1 MPMIING
8 IGVSRGITQGWIHV
22 LKRGESK
29 IAKRALEPDE
39 IEPEVERLNRA
50 LEKSRAQLREVR
62 DMVPE
67 KMRQEVTSFLDAHLL
82 MLDDSMLV
90 DMPADTIRDERCN
103 AEWALENTL
112 EQLVAVFESM
122 EDAYLRTRQNDVQHV
137 IRKVQENLAASE
149 AGSEAGVP
157 ERRDLTGRVVVADD
171 LTPADTVLIQHQNVA
186 AFVTQFGSSMSHTAI
201 LARSLQIPAVVGLH
215 DAGTLLADGELVL
228 IDGHGGTIL
237 CADNASWLIDQ
248 YREYQ
253 RMEQE
258 RKERLM
264 TLRDKPAVTRD
275 RQTVTLKCNIDLL
288 DEIPNVH
295 EVRAEGVGLYR
306 TEFFYLDRPEG
317 ASADEQY
324 EVYRDLVMALD
335 GKPLTIRT
343 LDLGADKEF
352 DPDYEGAI
360 APNPALGLRAIRRS
374 LQNKPMFMAQLRAI
388 LRASAHGPVQIML
401 PMLTNNSELTQSL
414 ALIRDCQKRLAQ
426 EDVPYDPEI
435 KVGGMIEVP
444 AAAISAGVFARHLD
458 FLSIGTNDLIQ
469 YTLAIDRVDDQV
481 HYLFDP
487 LHPAVLFLIHHT
499 IQAGERAG
507 KPVGMCGEMA
517 SNPRLTRLLVGLGLR
532 EFSTHP
538 GSLLE
543 IKHIINHVS
552 YKDLRCQ
559 CRKILDCAHPER
571 IHDMVEALAQA

>member
-8 IGVSRGITQGWIHV
+8 IGVSRGITQGWVHV
-22 LKRGESK
+22 LKRGETHISK
-29 IAKRALEPDE
+29 RTLEPDQ
-39 IEPEVERLNRA
+39 IEPEIERLNDA
-50 LEKSRAQLREVR
+50 LEESRKQLREVR

-67 KMRQEVTSFLDAHLL
+67 KMRQEVTGFLDAHLL

-90 DMPADTIRDERCN
+90 DMPAETIRAQSCN
-103 AEWALENTL
+103 AEWALEDTL
-112 EQLVAVFESM
+112 EQLVAVFDSM
-122 EDAYLRTRQNDVQHV
+122 EDAYLRTRKNDVQHV
-137 IRKVQENLAASE
+137 IRKVQENLSE
-149 AGSEAGVP
+149 TEEGVA
-157 ERRDLTGRVVVADD
+157 EVQERDLTGRIVVADD

-215 DAGTLLADGELVL
+215 DAGMLLEDGELVL

-237 CADNASWLIDQ
+237 CADDANWLVDQ

-253 RMEQE
+253 RAEQE
-258 RKERLM
+258 RVEKLM
-264 TLRDKPAVTRD
+264 ALRDKPTITRD
-275 RQTVTLKCNIDLL
+275 KESVTLKCNIDLIE
-288 DEIPNVH
+288 EIPHVH
-295 EVRAEGVGLYR
+295 EVQAEGVGLYR

-317 ASADEQY
+317 ASTDEQY
-324 EVYRDLVMALD
+324 EVYRDLVVALD

-374 LQNKPMFMAQLRAI
+374 LQNKPVFMAQLRAI
-388 LRASAHGPVQIML
+388 LRASAHGPVHVML
-401 PMLTNNSELTQSL
+401 PMLTNSSELSQSL
-414 ALIRDCQKRLAQ
+414 SLIRNCMEELGTEGAA
-426 EDVPYDPEI
+426 YDPEI
-435 KVGGMIEVP
+435 KIGGMIEVP
-444 AAAISAGVFARHLD
+444 AAAISASVFAHHLD

-499 IQAGERAG
+499 IQDGKQAGT
-507 KPVGMCGEMA
+507 PVSMCGEMA

-543 IKHIINHVS
+543 IKQIINHVS
-552 YKDLRCQ
+552 SEILQKQCQ
-559 CRKILDCAHPER
+559 EILACPQPEKIHG
-571 IHDMVEALAQA
+571 MVEALAKA

>member
-8 IGVSRGITQGWIHV
+8 IGVSRGITQGWVHV
-22 LKRGESK
+22 LKRGETHISK
-29 IAKRALEPDE
+29 RTLEPDQVG
-39 IEPEVERLNRA
+39 PEVERLNEA
-50 LEKSRAQLREVR
+50 LEESRKQLREVR

-67 KMRQEVTSFLDAHLL
+67 KMRQEVTGFLDAHLL
-82 MLDDSMLV
+82 MLDDAMLV
-90 DMPADTIRDERCN
+90 DMPAETIRAQSCN
-103 AEWALENTL
+103 AEWALEDTL
-112 EQLVAVFESM
+112 EQLVAVFDSM
-122 EDAYLRTRQNDVQHV
+122 EDAYLRTRKNDVQHV
-137 IRKVQENLAASE
+137 IRKVQENLSE
-149 AGSEAGVP
+149 TEEGVA
-157 ERRDLTGRVVVADD
+157 EVQERDLTGRIVVADD

-215 DAGTLLADGELVL
+215 DAGMLLEDGELVL

-237 CADNASWLIDQ
+237 CADDANWLVDQ

-253 RMEQE
+253 RAEQE
-258 RKERLM
+258 RVEKLM
-264 TLRDKPAVTRD
+264 ALRDKPTITRD
-275 RQTVTLKCNIDLL
+275 KQSVTLKCNIDLIE
-288 DEIPNVH
+288 EIPHVH
-295 EVRAEGVGLYR
+295 EVQAEGVGLYR

-317 ASADEQY
+317 ASTDEQY
-324 EVYRDLVMALD
+324 EVYRDLVVALD

-374 LQNKPMFMAQLRAI
+374 LQNKPVFMAQLRAI
-388 LRASAHGPVQIML
+388 LRASAHGPVHVML
-401 PMLTNNSELTQSL
+401 PMLTNSSELSQSL
-414 ALIRDCQKRLAQ
+414 ALIRDCMEKLGSEGAA
-426 EDVPYDPEI
+426 YDPEI
-435 KVGGMIEVP
+435 KIGGMIEVP
-444 AAAISAGVFARHLD
+444 AAAISASVFAHHLD

-499 IQAGERAG
+499 IQAGKQAG
-507 KPVGMCGEMA
+507 TPVSMCGEMA

-543 IKHIINHVS
+543 IKQIINHVS
-552 YKDLRCQ
+552 SEILQKQCQ
-559 CRKILDCAHPER
+559 EILACPQPEKIHG
-571 IHDMVEALAQA
+571 MVEALAKA

>member
-8 IGVSRGITQGWIHV
+8 IGVSRGITQGWVHV
-22 LKRGESK
+22 LKRGETHISK
-29 IAKRALEPDE
+29 RTLEPDQ
-39 IEPEVERLNRA
+39 IGSEVERLNEA
-50 LEKSRAQLREVR
+50 LEESRKQLREVR

-67 KMRQEVTSFLDAHLL
+67 KMRQEVTGFLDAHLL
-82 MLDDSMLV
+82 MLDDAMLV
-90 DMPADTIRDERCN
+90 DMPAETIRAQSCN
-103 AEWALENTL
+103 AEWALEDTL
-112 EQLVAVFESM
+112 EQLVAVFDSM
-122 EDAYLRTRQNDVQHV
+122 EDAYLRTRKNDVQHV
-137 IRKVQENLAASE
+137 IRKVQENLSE
-149 AGSEAGVP
+149 TEEGEAEVQ
-157 ERRDLTGRVVVADD
+157 ERDLTGRIVVADD

-215 DAGTLLADGELVL
+215 DAGMLLEDGELVL

-237 CADNASWLIDQ
+237 CADDANWLVDQ

-253 RMEQE
+253 RAEQE
-258 RKERLM
+258 REEKLM
-264 TLRDKPAVTRD
+264 ALRDKPTITRD
-275 RQTVTLKCNIDLL
+275 KQSVTLKCNIDLIE
-288 DEIPNVH
+288 EIPHVH
-295 EVRAEGVGLYR
+295 EVQAEGVGLYR

-317 ASADEQY
+317 ASTDEQY
-324 EVYRDLVMALD
+324 EVYRDLVVALD

-374 LQNKPMFMAQLRAI
+374 LQNKPVFMAQLRAI
-388 LRASAHGPVQIML
+388 LRASAHGPVHVML
-401 PMLTNNSELTQSL
+401 PMLTNSSELSQSL
-414 ALIRDCQKRLAQ
+414 ALIRDCMEELGSEGAA
-426 EDVPYDPEI
+426 YDPEI
-435 KVGGMIEVP
+435 KIGGMIEVP
-444 AAAISAGVFARHLD
+444 AAAISASVFAHHLD

-499 IQAGERAG
+499 IQAGRQAG
-507 KPVGMCGEMA
+507 TPVSMCGEMA
-517 SNPRLTRLLVGLGLR
+517 SNPRLTRLLIGLGLR

-543 IKHIINHVS
+543 IKQIINHVS
-552 YKDLRCQ
+552 SEILQKQCQ
-559 CRKILDCAHPER
+559 EILACPQPEKIHG
-571 IHDMVEALAQA
+571 MVEALAKA

>member
-8 IGVSRGITQGWIHV
+8 IGVSRGITQGWVHV
-22 LKRGESK
+22 LKRGETHISK
-29 IAKRALEPDE
+29 RTLEPDQIESE
-39 IEPEVERLNRA
+39 IERLNDA
-50 LEKSRAQLREVR
+50 LEESRKQLREVR

-67 KMRQEVTSFLDAHLL
+67 KMRQEVTGFLDAHLL
-82 MLDDSMLV
+82 MLDDAMLV
-90 DMPADTIRDERCN
+90 DMPAETIRAQSCN
-103 AEWALENTL
+103 AEWALEDTL
-112 EQLVAVFESM
+112 EQLVAVFDSM
-122 EDAYLRTRQNDVQHV
+122 EDAYLRTRKNDVQHV
-137 IRKVQENLAASE
+137 IRKVQENLSE
-149 AGSEAGVP
+149 TEEGVA
-157 ERRDLTGRVVVADD
+157 EVQERDLTGRIVVADD

-215 DAGTLLADGELVL
+215 DAGMLLEDGELVL

-237 CADNASWLIDQ
+237 CADDANWLVDQ

-253 RMEQE
+253 RAEQE
-258 RKERLM
+258 RVEKLM
-264 TLRDKPAVTRD
+264 ALRDKPTITRD
-275 RQTVTLKCNIDLL
+275 KESVTLKCNIDLIE
-288 DEIPNVH
+288 EIPHVH
-295 EVRAEGVGLYR
+295 EVQAEGVGLYR

-317 ASADEQY
+317 ASTDEQY
-324 EVYRDLVMALD
+324 EVYRDLVVALD

-374 LQNKPMFMAQLRAI
+374 LQNKPVFMAQLRAI
-388 LRASAHGPVQIML
+388 LRASAHGPVHVML
-401 PMLTNNSELTQSL
+401 PMLTNSSELSQSL
-414 ALIRDCQKRLAQ
+414 SLIRNCMEELGSEGAA
-426 EDVPYDPEI
+426 YDPKI
-435 KVGGMIEVP
+435 KIGGMIEVP
-444 AAAISAGVFARHLD
+444 AAAISASVFAHHLD

-499 IQAGERAG
+499 IQAGKQAG
-507 KPVGMCGEMA
+507 TPVSMCGEMA

-543 IKHIINHVS
+543 IKQIINHVS
-552 YKDLRCQ
+552 SEILQKQCQ
-559 CRKILDCAHPER
+559 EILSCPQPEKIHG
-571 IHDMVEALAQA
+571 MVEALAKA

>member
-8 IGVSRGITQGWIHV
+8 IGVSRGITQGWVHV
-22 LKRGESK
+22 LKRGETHISK
-29 IAKRALEPDE
+29 RTLEPDQ
-39 IEPEVERLNRA
+39 IEPEIERLNDA
-50 LEKSRAQLREVR
+50 LEESRKQLREVR

-67 KMRQEVTSFLDAHLL
+67 KMRQEVTGFLDAHLL

-90 DMPADTIRDERCN
+90 DMPAETIRAQNCN
-103 AEWALENTL
+103 AEWALEDTL
-112 EQLVAVFESM
+112 EQLVAVFDSM
-122 EDAYLRTRQNDVQHV
+122 EDAYLRTRKNDVQHV
-137 IRKVQENLAASE
+137 IRKVQENLSE
-149 AGSEAGVP
+149 TEEGVA
-157 ERRDLTGRVVVADD
+157 EVQERDLTGRIVVTDD

-215 DAGTLLADGELVL
+215 DAGMLLEDGELVL

-237 CADNASWLIDQ
+237 CADDANWLVDQ

-253 RMEQE
+253 RAEQE
-258 RKERLM
+258 RVEKLM
-264 TLRDKPAVTRD
+264 ALRDKPTITRD
-275 RQTVTLKCNIDLL
+275 KESVTLKCNIDLIE
-288 DEIPNVH
+288 EIPHVH
-295 EVRAEGVGLYR
+295 EVQAEGVGLYR

-317 ASADEQY
+317 ASTDEQY
-324 EVYRDLVMALD
+324 EVYRDLVVALD

-374 LQNKPMFMAQLRAI
+374 LQNKPVLMAQLRAI
-388 LRASAHGPVQIML
+388 LRASAHGPVHVML
-401 PMLTNNSELTQSL
+401 PMLTNSSELSQSL
-414 ALIRDCQKRLAQ
+414 SLIRNCMEELGTEGAA
-426 EDVPYDPEI
+426 YDPEI
-435 KVGGMIEVP
+435 KIGGMIEVP
-444 AAAISAGVFARHLD
+444 AAAISASVFAHHLD

-499 IQAGERAG
+499 IQAGKQAG
-507 KPVGMCGEMA
+507 TPVSMCGEMA

-543 IKHIINHVS
+543 IKQIINHVS
-552 YKDLRCQ
+552 SEMLQKQCQ
-559 CRKILDCAHPER
+559 EILACPQPEKIHG
-571 IHDMVEALAQA
+571 MVEALAKA

>member
-8 IGVSRGITQGWIHV
+8 IGVSRGITQGWVHI
-22 LKRGESK
+22 LKRGETHIS
-29 IAKRALEPDE
+29 KRALEPDQIESE
-39 IEPEVERLNRA
+39 IERLNEA
-50 LEKSRAQLREVR
+50 LEESRKQLREVR

-67 KMRQEVTSFLDAHLL
+67 KMRQEVTGFLDAHLL
-82 MLDDSMLV
+82 MLDDTMLV
-90 DMPADTIRDERCN
+90 DMPVETIRAQNCN
-103 AEWALENTL
+103 AEWALEDTL
-112 EQLVAVFESM
+112 EQLVAVFDSM
-122 EDAYLRTRQNDVQHV
+122 EDAYLRTRKNDVQHV
-137 IRKVQENLAASE
+137 IRKVQENLSE
-149 AGSEAGVP
+149 TEEGVA
-157 ERRDLTGRVVVADD
+157 EVQERDLTGRIVVADD

-215 DAGTLLADGELVL
+215 DAGMLLEDGELVL

-237 CADNASWLIDQ
+237 CADDANWLVDQ

-253 RMEQE
+253 RAEQE
-258 RKERLM
+258 RVEKLM
-264 TLRDKPAVTRD
+264 ALRDKPTITRD
-275 RQTVTLKCNIDLL
+275 KESVTLKCNIDLIE
-288 DEIPNVH
+288 EIPHVH
-295 EVRAEGVGLYR
+295 EVQAEGVGLYR

-317 ASADEQY
+317 ASTDEQY
-324 EVYRDLVMALD
+324 EVYRDLVAALD

-374 LQNKPMFMAQLRAI
+374 LQNKPVFMAQLRAI
-388 LRASAHGPVQIML
+388 LRASAHGPVHVML
-401 PMLTNNSELTQSL
+401 PMLTNSSELSQSL
-414 ALIRDCQKRLAQ
+414 SLIRNCMEELGSEGAA
-426 EDVPYDPEI
+426 YDPEI
-435 KVGGMIEVP
+435 KIGGMIEVP
-444 AAAISAGVFARHLD
+444 AAAISASVFAHHLD

-499 IQAGERAG
+499 IQAGKQAG
-507 KPVGMCGEMA
+507 TPVSMCGEMA

-543 IKHIINHVS
+543 IKQIINHVS
-552 YKDLRCQ
+552 SEILQKQCQ
-559 CRKILDCAHPER
+559 EILSCPQPEKIHG
-571 IHDMVEALAQA
+571 MVEALAKA

>member
-8 IGVSRGITQGWIHV
+8 IGVSRGITQGWVHV
-22 LKRGESK
+22 LKRGETH
-29 IAKRALEPDE
+29 IPRRTLEPDQ
-39 IEPEVERLNRA
+39 IEPEVERLNEA
-50 LEKSRAQLREVR
+50 LEESRRQLREVR

-67 KMRQEVTSFLDAHLL
+67 KMRQEVTGFLDAHLL
-82 MLDDSMLV
+82 MLDDTMLV
-90 DMPADTIRDERCN
+90 DMPAETIRAQNCN
-103 AEWALENTL
+103 AEWALEDTL
-112 EQLVAVFESM
+112 EQLVAVFNSM
-122 EDAYLRTRQNDVQHV
+122 EDAYLRTRKNDVQHV
-137 IRKVQENLAASE
+137 IRKVQENLSETEEAAAE
-149 AGSEAGVP
+149 VQ
-157 ERRDLTGRVVVADD
+157 RRDLTGRIVVADD
-171 LTPADTVLIQHQNVA
+171 LTPADTVLIQNQNVA

-215 DAGTLLADGELVL
+215 DAGMLLEDGELVL
-228 IDGHGGTIL
+228 VDGHGGTIL
-237 CADNASWLIDQ
+237 CADDANWLVDQ

-253 RMEQE
+253 RAEQE
-258 RKERLM
+258 REEKLM
-264 TLRDKPAVTRD
+264 ALRDKPTITRD
-275 RQTVTLKCNIDLL
+275 KQSVTLKCNIDLIE
-288 DEIPNVH
+288 EIPHVH
-295 EVRAEGVGLYR
+295 EVQAEGVGLYR

-317 ASADEQY
+317 ASTDEQY
-324 EVYRDLVMALD
+324 EVYRDLVVALD

-374 LQNKPMFMAQLRAI
+374 LQNKPVFMAQLRAI
-388 LRASAHGPVQIML
+388 LRASAHGPVHVML
-401 PMLTNNSELTQSL
+401 PMLTNSSELSQSL
-414 ALIRDCQKRLAQ
+414 ALIRDCMEELGSEGAA
-426 EDVPYDPEI
+426 YDPEI
-435 KVGGMIEVP
+435 KIGGMIEVP
-444 AAAISAGVFARHLD
+444 AAALSASVFAHHLD

-499 IQAGERAG
+499 IQAGRQAG
-507 KPVGMCGEMA
+507 TPVSMCGEMA

-543 IKHIINHVS
+543 IKQIINHIS
-552 YKDLRCQ
+552 SETLRKQCQ
-559 CRKILDCAHPER
+559 EILNCPQPEKIHG
-571 IHDMVEALAQA
+571 MVEALAKA

>member
-22 LKRGESK
+22 LKRGETA
-29 IAKRALEPDE
+29 IAKRTLEPEE
-39 IEPEVERLNRA
+39 IEPEVERLNEA
-50 LEKSRAQLREVR
+50 LEEARKQLREVR

-67 KMRQEVTSFLDAHLL
+67 NMRQEVTGFLDAHLL

-90 DMPADTIRDERCN
+90 DTPTEIIRNQHYN
-103 AEWALENTL
+103 AEWALQDTM

-122 EDAYLRTRQNDVQHV
+122 KDAYLRTRKNDVQHV
-137 IRKVQENLAASE
+137 IRKVQENLTLTDS
-149 AGSEAGVP
+149 GGGGVQK
-157 ERRDLTGRVVVADD
+157 RDLTGRIVVADD

-215 DAGTLLADGELVL
+215 DAGMLLGDGELVL
-228 IDGHGGTIL
+228 VDGHGGTIL
-237 CADNASWLIDQ
+237 CAEDANWLVDQ
-248 YREYQ
+248 YREHQ
-253 RMEQE
+253 RVEQE
-258 RKERLM
+258 REEKLM
-264 TLRDKPAVTRD
+264 ALRDKPTITLD
-275 RQTVTLKCNIDLL
+275 KEPITLKCNIDLIE
-288 DEIPNVH
+288 EIPRVH
-295 EVRAEGVGLYR
+295 EVQAEGVGLYR

-324 EVYRDLVMALD
+324 EVYRDLVLALD

-360 APNPALGLRAIRRS
+360 SPNPALGLRAIRRS
-374 LQNKPMFMAQLRAI
+374 LQNKPVFLAQLRAI
-388 LRASAHGPVQIML
+388 LRASAHGPVHVML
-401 PMLTNNSELTQSL
+401 PMLTNNSELMQSL
-414 ALIRDCQKRLAQ
+414 ALIRDCMKEL
-426 EDVPYDPEI
+426 ENENVPYDPELKI
-435 KVGGMIEVP
+435 GGMIEVP
-444 AAAISAGVFARHLD
+444 AAAISADVFARHLD

-499 IQAGERAG
+499 IRAGREAG

-517 SNPRLTRLLVGLGLR
+517 SNPRLTRLLVGLGLS
-532 EFSTHP
+532 EFSVHP

-543 IKHIINHVS
+543 IKQIINHAS
-552 YKDLRCQ
+552 SEELQKQCQ
-559 CRKILDCAHPER
+559 EILACTQPEQ
-571 IHDMVEALAQA
+571 IHDMVEALAKS

>member
-22 LKRGESK
+22 FKRGETKISK
-29 IAKRALEPDE
+29 RTLEPEE
-39 IEPEVERLNRA
+39 IESEIERLNEA
-50 LEKSRAQLREVR
+50 LEESRRQLREVR

-82 MLDDSMLV
+82 MLDDAMLV
-90 DMPADTIRDERCN
+90 DMPTEMIRNQRYN
-103 AEWALENTL
+103 AEWALQDTM

-122 EDAYLRTRQNDVQHV
+122 KDAYLRTRKNDVQHV
-137 IRKVQENLAASE
+137 IRKVQENLSQTDLAK
-149 AGSEAGVP
+149 AGVK
-157 ERRDLTGRVVVADD
+157 ERDLTGRIVVADD

-215 DAGTLLADGELVL
+215 DAGMLLEDGELVL

-237 CADNASWLIDQ
+237 CADDASWLVDQ

-253 RMEQE
+253 RTEQE
-258 RKERLM
+258 RAERLM
-264 TLRDKPAVTRD
+264 ALRDKPTITRD
-275 RQTVTLKCNIDLL
+275 KQSVTLKCNVDLIE
-288 DEIPNVH
+288 EIPRVH
-295 EVRAEGVGLYR
+295 EVQAEGVGLYR

-324 EVYRDLVMALD
+324 EVYRDLVLALD

-374 LQNKPMFMAQLRAI
+374 LQNKPIFMAQLRAI
-388 LRASAHGPVQIML
+388 LRASAHGCVHVML

-414 ALIRDCQKRLAQ
+414 ALIRNCMRELDS
-426 EDVPYDPEI
+426 EGTPYDPKI

-499 IQAGERAG
+499 IQAGRQAG

-543 IKHIINHVS
+543 IKQIINHVS
-552 YKDLRCQ
+552 SEELQKQCQ
-559 CRKILDCAHPER
+559 EILACTHPEQ

>member
-8 IGVSRGITQGWIHV
+8 IGVSRGITQGWVHV
-22 LKRGESK
+22 LKRGETHISK
-29 IAKRALEPDE
+29 RTLEPDQ
-39 IEPEVERLNRA
+39 IEPEIERLNDA
-50 LEKSRAQLREVR
+50 LEESRKQLREVR

-67 KMRQEVTSFLDAHLL
+67 KMRQEVTGFLDAHLL

-90 DMPADTIRDERCN
+90 DMPAETIRAQSCN
-103 AEWALENTL
+103 AEWALEDTL
-112 EQLVAVFESM
+112 EQLVAVFDSM
-122 EDAYLRTRQNDVQHV
+122 EDAYLRTRKNDVQHV
-137 IRKVQENLAASE
+137 IRKVQENLSE
-149 AGSEAGVP
+149 TEEGVA
-157 ERRDLTGRVVVADD
+157 EVQERDLTGRIVVADD

-215 DAGTLLADGELVL
+215 DAGMLLEDGELVL

-237 CADNASWLIDQ
+237 CADDANWLVDQ

-253 RMEQE
+253 RAEQE
-258 RKERLM
+258 RVEKLM
-264 TLRDKPAVTRD
+264 ALRDKPTITRD
-275 RQTVTLKCNIDLL
+275 KESVTLKCNIDLIE
-288 DEIPNVH
+288 EIPHVH
-295 EVRAEGVGLYR
+295 EVQAEGVGLYR

-317 ASADEQY
+317 ASTDEQY
-324 EVYRDLVMALD
+324 EVYRDLVVALD

-374 LQNKPMFMAQLRAI
+374 LQNKPVFMAQLRAI
-388 LRASAHGPVQIML
+388 LRASAHGPVHVML
-401 PMLTNNSELTQSL
+401 PMLTNSSELSQSL
-414 ALIRDCQKRLAQ
+414 SLIRNCMEELGTEGAA
-426 EDVPYDPEI
+426 YDPEI
-435 KVGGMIEVP
+435 KIGGMIEVP
-444 AAAISAGVFARHLD
+444 AAAISASVFAHHLD

-499 IQAGERAG
+499 IQAGKQAG
-507 KPVGMCGEMA
+507 TPVSMCGEMA

-543 IKHIINHVS
+543 IKQIINHVS
-552 YKDLRCQ
+552 SEILQKQCQ
-559 CRKILDCAHPER
+559 EILACPQPEKIHG
-571 IHDMVEALAQA
+571 MVEALAKA

>member
-8 IGVSRGITQGWIHV
+8 IGVSRGITQGWVHV
-22 LKRGESK
+22 LKRGETHISK
-29 IAKRALEPDE
+29 RTLEPDQV
-39 IEPEVERLNRA
+39 EPEVERLNEA
-50 LEKSRAQLREVR
+50 LEESRRQLREVR

-67 KMRQEVTSFLDAHLL
+67 KMRQEVTGFLDAHLL
-82 MLDDSMLV
+82 MLDDAMLV
-90 DMPADTIRDERCN
+90 DMPVEIIRAQSCN
-103 AEWALENTL
+103 AEWALEDTL
-112 EQLVAVFESM
+112 EQLVAVFDSM
-122 EDAYLRTRQNDVQHV
+122 EDAYLRTRKNDVQHV
-137 IRKVQENLAASE
+137 IRKVQENLGE
-149 AGSEAGVP
+149 AEEAEAEAP
-157 ERRDLTGRVVVADD
+157 ERDLTGRIVVADD

-186 AFVTQFGSSMSHTAI
+186 AFVTQYGSSMSHTAI

-215 DAGTLLADGELVL
+215 DASMLLEDGELVL

-237 CADNASWLIDQ
+237 CADDANWLVDQ

-253 RMEQE
+253 RAEQE
-258 RKERLM
+258 RVEKLM
-264 TLRDKPAVTRD
+264 ALRDKPTITRD
-275 RQTVTLKCNIDLL
+275 KQPVTLKCNIDLIE
-288 DEIPNVH
+288 EIPHVH
-295 EVRAEGVGLYR
+295 EVQAEGVGLYR

-317 ASADEQY
+317 ASTDEQY
-324 EVYRDLVMALD
+324 EVYRDLVVALD

-374 LQNKPMFMAQLRAI
+374 LQNKPVFMAQLRAI
-388 LRASAHGPVQIML
+388 LRASAHGPVHVML
-401 PMLTNNSELTQSL
+401 PMLTNSSELSQSL
-414 ALIRDCQKRLAQ
+414 SLIRDCMEELGSEGAA
-426 EDVPYDPEI
+426 YDPEI
-435 KVGGMIEVP
+435 KIGGMIEVP
-444 AAAISAGVFARHLD
+444 AAAISASVFAHHLD

-499 IQAGERAG
+499 IQAGKQADT
-507 KPVGMCGEMA
+507 PVSMCGEMA

-543 IKHIINHVS
+543 IKQIINHVS
-552 YKDLRCQ
+552 YETLQKQCQ
-559 CRKILDCAHPER
+559 EILNCPQPEKIHG
-571 IHDMVEALAQA
+571 MVEALAKA

>member
-22 LKRGESK
+22 LKRGEAN
-29 IAKRALEPDE
+29 IVRRALEPDE
-39 IEPEVERLNRA
+39 IEPEVERLNAA
-50 LEKSRAQLREVR
+50 LEESRKQLREVR

-67 KMRQEVTSFLDAHLL
+67 NMRQEITGFLDAHLL
-82 MLDDSMLV
+82 MLDDAMLV
-90 DMPADTIRDERCN
+90 DMPMEMIRNESYN
-103 AEWALENTL
+103 AEWALESTL

-137 IRKVQENLAASE
+137 IRKVQENLTPADSGE
-149 AGSEAGVP
+149 EVGVT
-157 ERRDLTGRVVVADD
+157 ERDLTGRIVVADD

-215 DAGTLLADGELVL
+215 DAGALLEDGELVL
-228 IDGHGGTIL
+228 IDGYGGTIL
-237 CADNASWLIDQ
+237 CADDASWLIDQ
-248 YREYQ
+248 YRGYQ
-253 RMEQE
+253 RAEQE
-258 RKERLM
+258 REESLM
-264 TLRDKPAVTRD
+264 ALRDKPAITRD
-275 RQTVTLKCNIDLL
+275 KQPVTLKCNIDLIE
-288 DEIPNVH
+288 EIPHVH
-295 EVRAEGVGLYR
+295 EVQAEGVGLYR
-306 TEFFYLDRPEG
+306 TEFFYLNRPAG

-324 EVYRDLVMALD
+324 EVYRDLVVALD

-374 LQNKPMFMAQLRAI
+374 LQNKPVFMAQLRAI
-388 LRASAHGPVQIML
+388 LRASAHGPVHIML
-401 PMLTNNSELTQSL
+401 PMLTNSSELTQSL
-414 ALIRDCQKRLAQ
+414 ALIRDCAEELKR
-426 EDVPYDPEI
+426 EGTPYDPEI

-499 IQAGERAG
+499 IEAGKQAG
-507 KPVGMCGEMA
+507 KPVSMCGEMA

-543 IKHIINHVS
+543 IKQIINHVS
-552 YKDLRCQ
+552 SDKLQKRCQ
-559 CRKILDCAHPER
+559 EILACAHPEQIR
-571 IHDMVEALAQA
+571 DMVEALAQA

>member
-22 LKRGESK
+22 LKRGENK
-29 IAKRALEPDE
+29 IVKRVLQPDE
-39 IEPEVERLNRA
+39 VESELERLSTA
-50 LEKSRAQLREVR
+50 LEKSREQLREVR

-67 KMRQEVTSFLDAHLL
+67 NMRQEVTGFLDAHLL
-82 MLDDSMLV
+82 MLDDAMLV
-90 DMPADTIRDERCN
+90 DMPAEMIRNENCN
-103 AEWALENTL
+103 AEWALESTL

-137 IRKVQENLAASE
+137 IRKVQDNLIPSE
-149 AGSEAGVP
+149 AGKEAGIR
-157 ERRDLTGRVVVADD
+157 ERDLTGRIVVADD

-215 DAGTLLADGELVL
+215 DAGMLLEDGELVL
-228 IDGHGGTIL
+228 IDGRGGTIL
-237 CADNASWLIDQ
+237 CADDASWLIDQ

-253 RMEQE
+253 RVEQE
-258 RKERLM
+258 RKESLM
-264 TLRDKPAVTRD
+264 MLRDKPTITRD
-275 RQTVTLKCNIDLL
+275 KQPVTLKCNIDLIE
-288 DEIPNVH
+288 EISSVH
-295 EVRAEGVGLYR
+295 EVQAEGVGLYR
-306 TEFFYLDRPEG
+306 TEFFYLDRAEG
-317 ASADEQY
+317 AGSDEQY
-324 EVYRDLVMALD
+324 EVYRDLVVALD

-374 LQNKPMFMAQLRAI
+374 LQNKPIFMAQLRAI
-388 LRASAHGPVQIML
+388 LRASAHGPVHVML
-401 PMLTNNSELTQSL
+401 PMLTNNSELSQSL
-414 ALIRDCQKRLAQ
+414 ALIRDCQKELER
-426 EDVPYDPEI
+426 EGIPYDPKI

-499 IQAGERAG
+499 IQAGKHAG

-543 IKHIINHVS
+543 IKQIINHVS
-552 YKDLRCQ
+552 YKDMRKQCQ
-559 CRKILDCAHPER
+559 KILACTHPER
-571 IHDMVEALAQA
+571 IRDMVEALAQA

>member
-8 IGVSRGITQGWIHV
+8 IGVSRGITQGWVHV
-22 LKRGESK
+22 LKRGETHISK
-29 IAKRALEPDE
+29 RTLEPDQ
-39 IEPEVERLNRA
+39 IEPEIERLNDA
-50 LEKSRAQLREVR
+50 LEESRKQLREVR

-67 KMRQEVTSFLDAHLL
+67 KMRQEVTGFLDAHLL

-90 DMPADTIRDERCN
+90 DMPAETIRAQNCN
-103 AEWALENTL
+103 AEWALEDTL
-112 EQLVAVFESM
+112 EQLVAVFDSM
-122 EDAYLRTRQNDVQHV
+122 EDAYLRTRKNDVQHV
-137 IRKVQENLAASE
+137 IRKVQENLSE
-149 AGSEAGVP
+149 TEEGVA
-157 ERRDLTGRVVVADD
+157 EVQERDLTGRIVVADD

-215 DAGTLLADGELVL
+215 DAGMLLEDGELVL

-237 CADNASWLIDQ
+237 CADDANWLVDQ

-253 RMEQE
+253 RAEQE
-258 RKERLM
+258 RVEKLM
-264 TLRDKPAVTRD
+264 ALRDKPTITRD
-275 RQTVTLKCNIDLL
+275 KQSVTLKCNIDLIS
-288 DEIPNVH
+288 EIPHVH
-295 EVRAEGVGLYR
+295 EVQAEGVGLYR

-317 ASADEQY
+317 ASTDEQY
-324 EVYRDLVMALD
+324 EVYRDLVVALD

-374 LQNKPMFMAQLRAI
+374 LQNKPVFMAQLRAI
-388 LRASAHGPVQIML
+388 LRASAHGPVHVML
-401 PMLTNNSELTQSL
+401 PMLTNSSELSQSL
-414 ALIRDCQKRLAQ
+414 SLIRNCMEELGTEGAA
-426 EDVPYDPEI
+426 YDPEI
-435 KVGGMIEVP
+435 KIGGMIEVP
-444 AAAISAGVFARHLD
+444 AAAISASVFAHHLD

-499 IQAGERAG
+499 IQAGRQAG
-507 KPVGMCGEMA
+507 TPVSMCGEMA

-543 IKHIINHVS
+543 IKQIINHVS
-552 YKDLRCQ
+552 SEMLQKQCQ
-559 CRKILDCAHPER
+559 EILSCPQPEKIHG
-571 IHDMVEALAQA
+571 MVEALAKA

>member
-8 IGVSRGITQGWIHV
+8 IGVSRGITQGWVHL
-22 LKRGESK
+22 LKRGETHISK
-29 IAKRALEPDE
+29 RTLEPDQVE
-39 IEPEVERLNRA
+39 SEVERLNEA
-50 LEKSRAQLREVR
+50 LEESRKQLREVR

-67 KMRQEVTSFLDAHLL
+67 KMRQEVTGFLDAHLL
-82 MLDDSMLV
+82 MLDDAMLV
-90 DMPADTIRDERCN
+90 DMPAEIIRAQSCN
-103 AEWALENTL
+103 AEWALEDTL
-112 EQLVAVFESM
+112 EQLVAVFDSM
-122 EDAYLRTRQNDVQHV
+122 EDAYLRTRKNDVQHV
-137 IRKVQENLAASE
+137 IRKVQENLSE
-149 AGSEAGVP
+149 TAEGVATVQ
-157 ERRDLTGRVVVADD
+157 ERDLTGRIVVADD

-215 DAGTLLADGELVL
+215 DAGMLLEDGELVL

-237 CADNASWLIDQ
+237 CADDANWLVDQ

-253 RMEQE
+253 RAEQE
-258 RKERLM
+258 REEKLM
-264 TLRDKPAVTRD
+264 ALRDKPTITRD
-275 RQTVTLKCNIDLL
+275 KQSVSLKCNIDLIE
-288 DEIPNVH
+288 EIPHVH
-295 EVRAEGVGLYR
+295 EVQAEGVGLYR

-317 ASADEQY
+317 ASTDEQY
-324 EVYRDLVMALD
+324 EVYRDLVVALD

-374 LQNKPMFMAQLRAI
+374 LQNKPVFMAQLRAI
-388 LRASAHGPVQIML
+388 LRASAHGPVHVML
-401 PMLTNNSELTQSL
+401 PMLTNISELSQSL
-414 ALIRDCQKRLAQ
+414 SLIRNCMEELGSEGAA
-426 EDVPYDPEI
+426 YDPEI
-435 KVGGMIEVP
+435 KIGGMIEVP
-444 AAAISAGVFARHLD
+444 AAAISASVFAHHLD

-499 IQAGERAG
+499 IQAGKQAG
-507 KPVGMCGEMA
+507 TPVSMCGEMA

-543 IKHIINHVS
+543 IKQIINHIS
-552 YKDLRCQ
+552 SEILQKQCQ
-559 CRKILDCAHPER
+559 EILNCPQPEKIHG
-571 IHDMVEALAQA
+571 MVEALAKA

>member
-8 IGVSRGITQGWIHV
+8 IGVSRGITQGWVHV
-22 LKRGESK
+22 LKRGETHISK
-29 IAKRALEPDE
+29 RTLEPDQV
-39 IEPEVERLNRA
+39 EPEVERLNDA
-50 LEKSRAQLREVR
+50 LEESRKQLREVR

-67 KMRQEVTSFLDAHLL
+67 KMRQEVTGFLDAHLL

-90 DMPADTIRDERCN
+90 DMPADTIRAQSCN
-103 AEWALENTL
+103 AEWALEDTL
-112 EQLVAVFESM
+112 EQLVAVFDSM
-122 EDAYLRTRQNDVQHV
+122 EDAYLRTRKNDVQHV
-137 IRKVQENLAASE
+137 IRKVQENLGE
-149 AGSEAGVP
+149 AEEGVA
-157 ERRDLTGRVVVADD
+157 EVQARDLTGRIVVADD
-171 LTPADTVLIQHQNVA
+171 LTPADTVLIQNQNVA

-215 DAGTLLADGELVL
+215 DAGMLLEDGELVL
-228 IDGHGGTIL
+228 VDGHGGTIL
-237 CADNASWLIDQ
+237 CADDANWLVDQ

-253 RMEQE
+253 RAEQE
-258 RKERLM
+258 REEKLM
-264 TLRDKPAVTRD
+264 ALRDKPAITRD
-275 RQTVTLKCNIDLL
+275 KQSVTLKCNIDLIE
-288 DEIPNVH
+288 EIPHVH
-295 EVRAEGVGLYR
+295 EVQAEGVGLYR

-317 ASADEQY
+317 ASTDEQY
-324 EVYRDLVMALD
+324 EVYRDLVVALD

-374 LQNKPMFMAQLRAI
+374 LQNKPVFMAQLRAI
-388 LRASAHGPVQIML
+388 LRASAHGPVHVML
-401 PMLTNNSELTQSL
+401 PMLTNSSELSQSL
-414 ALIRDCQKRLAQ
+414 SLIRNCMEELGSEGAA
-426 EDVPYDPEI
+426 YDPEI
-435 KVGGMIEVP
+435 KIGGMIEVP
-444 AAAISAGVFARHLD
+444 AAAISASVFAHHLD

-499 IQAGERAG
+499 IQAGKQAG
-507 KPVGMCGEMA
+507 TPVSMCGEMA

-543 IKHIINHVS
+543 IKQIINHVS
-552 YKDLRCQ
+552 SEVLQKQCQ
-559 CRKILDCAHPER
+559 EILSCPQPEKIHG
-571 IHDMVEALAQA
+571 MVEALAKA

>member
-22 LKRGESK
+22 LKRGEAK
-29 IAKRALEPDE
+29 IVRRALEPDE
-39 IEPEVERLNRA
+39 VGPEVERLNVA
-50 LEKSRAQLREVR
+50 LEESRKQLREVR

-67 KMRQEVTSFLDAHLL
+67 NMRQEVTGFLDAHLL
-82 MLDDSMLV
+82 MLDDAMLV
-90 DMPADTIRDERCN
+90 DMPAEMIRSESCN

-137 IRKVQENLAASE
+137 IRKVQENLTPTDSGE
-149 AGSEAGVP
+149 EVGVR
-157 ERRDLTGRVVVADD
+157 ERDLTGRIVVADD

-215 DAGTLLADGELVL
+215 DAGTLLEDGELVL

-237 CADNASWLIDQ
+237 CADDANWLVDQ

-253 RMEQE
+253 RAEQE
-258 RKERLM
+258 REEKLM
-264 TLRDKPAVTRD
+264 ALRDKPAVTRD
-275 RQTVTLKCNIDLL
+275 KQPVTLKCNIDLIE
-288 DEIPNVH
+288 EIPRVH
-295 EVRAEGVGLYR
+295 EVQAEGVGLYR
-306 TEFFYLDRPEG
+306 TEFFYLDRSEG
-317 ASADEQY
+317 ASSDEQY
-324 EVYRDLVMALD
+324 EVYRDLVVALD

-374 LQNKPMFMAQLRAI
+374 LQNKPVFSAQLRAI
-388 LRASAHGPVQIML
+388 LRASAHGPVHVML
-401 PMLTNNSELTQSL
+401 PMLTNNSELMQSL
-414 ALIRDCQKRLAQ
+414 VLIRDCMKELEEEAT
-426 EDVPYDPEI
+426 PYDPEI
-435 KVGGMIEVP
+435 KIGGMIEVP
-444 AAAISAGVFARHLD
+444 AAAISAGAFARHLD

-499 IQAGERAG
+499 IQAGKQAG

-543 IKHIINHVS
+543 IKQIINHVS
-552 YKDLRCQ
+552 SEALQKRCQ
-559 CRKILDCAHPER
+559 EILACTQPEQ

>member
-8 IGVSRGITQGWIHV
+8 IGVSRGITQGWVHV
-22 LKRGESK
+22 LKRGETHISK
-29 IAKRALEPDE
+29 RTLEPGQ
-39 IEPEVERLNRA
+39 IESEVERLNEA
-50 LEKSRAQLREVR
+50 LEDSRKQLREVR

-67 KMRQEVTSFLDAHLL
+67 KMRQEVTGFLDAHLL
-82 MLDDSMLV
+82 MLDDAMLV
-90 DMPADTIRDERCN
+90 DMPAETIRAQSCN
-103 AEWALENTL
+103 AEWALEDTL
-112 EQLVAVFESM
+112 EQLVAVFDSM
-122 EDAYLRTRQNDVQHV
+122 EDAYLRTRKNDVQHV
-137 IRKVQENLAASE
+137 IRKVQENLSE
-149 AGSEAGVP
+149 TEEGVA
-157 ERRDLTGRVVVADD
+157 EVQERDLTGRIVVADD

-215 DAGTLLADGELVL
+215 DAGMLLEDGELVL
-228 IDGHGGTIL
+228 IDGYGGTIL
-237 CADNASWLIDQ
+237 CADDANWLVDQ

-253 RMEQE
+253 RSEQE
-258 RKERLM
+258 RVEKLM
-264 TLRDKPAVTRD
+264 ALRDKPTITRD
-275 RQTVTLKCNIDLL
+275 KESVTLKCNIDLIE
-288 DEIPNVH
+288 EIPHVH
-295 EVRAEGVGLYR
+295 EVQAEGVGLYR

-317 ASADEQY
+317 ASTDEQY
-324 EVYRDLVMALD
+324 EVYRDLVVALD

-374 LQNKPMFMAQLRAI
+374 LQNKPVFMAQLRAI
-388 LRASAHGPVQIML
+388 LRASAHGPVHVML
-401 PMLTNNSELTQSL
+401 PMLTNSSELSQSL
-414 ALIRDCQKRLAQ
+414 ALIRDCMEELGTEGAA
-426 EDVPYDPEI
+426 YDPEI
-435 KVGGMIEVP
+435 KIGGMIEVP
-444 AAAISAGVFARHLD
+444 AAAISASVFAHHLD

-499 IQAGERAG
+499 IQAGRQAG
-507 KPVGMCGEMA
+507 TPVSMCGEMA
-517 SNPRLTRLLVGLGLR
+517 SNPRLTRLLIGLGLR

-543 IKHIINHVS
+543 IKQIVNQVS
-552 YKDLRCQ
+552 SEILQKQCQ
-559 CRKILDCAHPER
+559 EILSCPQPEKIHG
-571 IHDMVEALAQA
+571 MVEALAKA

>member
-8 IGVSRGITQGWIHV
+8 IGVSRGITQGWVHV
-22 LKRGESK
+22 LKRGETHISK
-29 IAKRALEPDE
+29 RTLEPDQ
-39 IEPEVERLNRA
+39 IESEVERLNEA
-50 LEKSRAQLREVR
+50 LEESRKQLREVR

-67 KMRQEVTSFLDAHLL
+67 KMRQEVTGFLDAHLL
-82 MLDDSMLV
+82 MLDDAMLV
-90 DMPADTIRDERCN
+90 DMPKETIRAQSCN
-103 AEWALENTL
+103 AEWALEDTL
-112 EQLVAVFESM
+112 EQLVAVFDSM
-122 EDAYLRTRQNDVQHV
+122 EDAYLRTRKNDVQHV
-137 IRKVQENLAASE
+137 IRKVQENLSE
-149 AGSEAGVP
+149 TEEGTAEVQ
-157 ERRDLTGRVVVADD
+157 ERDLTGRIVVADD

-215 DAGTLLADGELVL
+215 DAGMLLEDGELVL

-237 CADNASWLIDQ
+237 CADDANWLVDQ

-253 RMEQE
+253 RAEQE
-258 RKERLM
+258 RVEKLM
-264 TLRDKPAVTRD
+264 ALRDKPTITRD
-275 RQTVTLKCNIDLL
+275 KQSVTLKCNIDLIE
-288 DEIPNVH
+288 EIPHVH
-295 EVRAEGVGLYR
+295 EVQAEGVGLYR

-317 ASADEQY
+317 ASTDEQY
-324 EVYRDLVMALD
+324 EVYRDLVIALD

-374 LQNKPMFMAQLRAI
+374 LQNKPVFMAQLRAI
-388 LRASAHGPVQIML
+388 LRASAHGPVHVML
-401 PMLTNNSELTQSL
+401 PMLTNSSELSQSL
-414 ALIRDCQKRLAQ
+414 ALIRDCMEKLGSEGAA
-426 EDVPYDPEI
+426 YDPEI
-435 KVGGMIEVP
+435 KIGGMIEVP
-444 AAAISAGVFARHLD
+444 AAAISASVFAHHLD

-499 IQAGERAG
+499 IQAGKQAG
-507 KPVGMCGEMA
+507 TPVSMCGEMA

-543 IKHIINHVS
+543 IKQIINHVS
-552 YKDLRCQ
+552 SEILQKQCQ
-559 CRKILDCAHPER
+559 EILACPQPEKIHG
-571 IHDMVEALAQA
+571 MVEALAKA